1 MKKSKQL
8 VGSKRG
14 ERVQRIEFLG
24 RMSNCCCTG
33 DLGVMV
39 LVLLLLLVVVLMVL
53 LVQAGGQFLCEWKK
67 VER

>member
-24 RMSNCCCTG
+24 RMSNCCCTC
-33 DLGVMV
+33 DLSVMV
-39 LVLLLLLVVVLMVL
+39 LVLVVLLLVVVVVVMV
-53 LVQAGGQFLCEWKK
+53 
-67 VER
+67 

>member
-14 ERVQRIEFLG
+14 ERVQRIEFIG

-39 LVLLLLLVVVLMVL
+39 LALLLLVLVVVMV
-53 LVQAGGQFLCEWKK
+53 VMM
-67 VER
+67 V

>member
-39 LVLLLLLVVVLMVL
+39 LVLLLLLLLVVVMVM
-53 LVQAGGQFLCEWKK
+53 V
-67 VER
+67 